1 MNQRNLRLWHRRVGI
16 VVAPFLLLQG
26 VSGLVLS
33 YGIYSRV
40 ASVLTAE
47 APQPLRTVW
56 NLLMAKMHFGPGL
69 IGWVYHSL
77 VGLGL
82 LWMIGSG
89 VWIWFDLWMKKRSEK
104 PEE

>member
-1 MNQRNLRLWHRRVGI
+1 MNQRSLRLWHRRVGI
-16 VVAPFLLLQG
+16 VIAPFLLLQG

-33 YGIYSRV
+33 YGIYARV
-40 ASVLTAE
+40 ANVLAAE

-56 NLLMAKMHFGPGL
+56 NLMMAKTHFGPGL

-89 VWIWFDLWMKKRSEK
+89 VWIWFDLRQKKRSGN